1 MDLENFPTSESAK
14 RMLES
19 VDSGGFYD
27 KSYVGNGFSKLWA
40 WK

>member
-27 KSYVGNGFSKLWA
+27 KSYVGK
-40 WK
+40 